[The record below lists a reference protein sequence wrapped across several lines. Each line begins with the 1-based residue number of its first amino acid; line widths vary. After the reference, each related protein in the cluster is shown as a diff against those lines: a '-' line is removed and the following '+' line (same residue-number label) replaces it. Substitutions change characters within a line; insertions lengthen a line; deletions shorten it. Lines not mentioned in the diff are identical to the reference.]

1 MPLRSKLISSLTKHV
16 QLEASRF
23 GQRLRSLKALPQT
36 FWSISDKMISKA
48 SWHKSISLLN
58 KIQVLKYLCVCVR
71 ERDAMCVYI
80 CLSISVY
87 HLIHCL
93 VLFMTFFFF
102 FFFCSFVEYTC
113 IMVILLILIM
123 SYFTRLNNTY
133 IYIY

>member
-58 KIQVLKYLCVCVR
+58 KIQVLKYLCVCVCVCKR
-71 ERDAMCVYI
+71 EGCNVRIHMFEYI
-80 CLSISVY
+80 CISSDSLLSFVY
-87 HLIHCL
+87 D
-93 VLFMTFFFF
+93 FFFLF
-102 FFFCSFVEYTC
+102 FFSV
-113 IMVILLILIM
+113 
-123 SYFTRLNNTY
+123 RLSN
-133 IYIY
+133 IHV